1 MLQARVTPETM
12 RHGAARAAL
21 AAAGPD
27 YPAVEIHERRAE
39 TGAPLVRSGAE
50 CEYLSP
56 MPAMNHS
63 FAASI
68 AATIPWI
75 LTPIIASLRMARSKS
90 LDTESAQPPAD
101 PPRVTVIVPAR
112 NESRN
117 IAACLH
123 SILAS
128 SYPRLEVIAVNDHST
143 DDTEAIAHA
152 IASADPRLTV
162 LNNPDLPADWFGKQW
177 ACQTGADAAS
187 GEILVFMDADARAA
201 PDLIVRSVNG
211 MLRTHA
217 DFYSV
222 LGRQEMVTFWER
234 LLQMQVFTVL
244 VTRFGGTE
252 IVNRS
257 RNASAKIANGQ
268 YLMVRRAT
276 YDEFGG
282 HGLVRGYVAEDLMLA
297 QRYFE
302 LGKKTVLV
310 EGIDQLS
317 TRMYTS
323 LAELMGGWRKN
334 LFAGGRHSMPF
345 GGRTAWLAPLLLP
358 LPFVMQLAPPLL
370 LVVAIAFRIPA
381 LELWGAIATAVTLLT
396 WLAYYRLARVPMRYA
411 LLFPLGAGVTLYIT
425 LSAVLRGSRVEWKGR
440 EYQSVHPA
448 NP

>member
-1 MLQARVTPETM
+1 VN
-12 RHGAARAAL
+12 
-21 AAAGPD
+21 D
-27 YPAVEIHERRAE
+27 S
-39 TGAPLVRSGAE
+39 TGTAIV
-50 CEYLSP
+50 
-56 MPAMNHS
+56 
-63 FAASI
+63 
-68 AATIPWI
+68 ATIPWI
-75 LTPIIASLRMARSKS
+75 VTPIVASLRMARSTS
-90 LDTESAQPPAD
+90 LDAESPQPPAD

-117 IAACLH
+117 IAACLQ

-128 SYPRLEVIAVNDHST
+128 SYPQLQVIAVNDHSE
-143 DDTEAIAHA
+143 DDTAAIARS
-152 IASADPRLTV
+152 IASSDPRLIV
-162 LNNPDLPADWFGKQW
+162 LDNPDLPADWFGKQW

-211 MLRTHA
+211 MLRTQA

-222 LGRQEMVTFWER
+222 LGRQEMITFWER

-244 VTRFGGTE
+244 ITRFGGTE

-257 RNASAKIANGQ
+257 TKASAKIANGQ

-310 EGIDQLS
+310 EGVDQLS

-323 LAELMGGWRKN
+323 LAELMSGWRKN

-345 GGRTAWLAPLLLP
+345 GGRATWLAPVLLP
-358 LPFVMQLAPPLL
+358 LPFLMQLAPPVLL
-370 LVVAIAFRIPA
+370 AVAIAFRIPA
-381 LELWGAIATAVTLLT
+381 LELWGAITTGITLLT
-396 WLAYYRLARVPMRYA
+396 WLAYYRFARVPMVYA
-411 LLFPLGAGVTLYIT
+411 LLFPLGAAVTLYIT

-440 EYQSVHPA
+440 EYQSVHP
-448 NP
+448 PGSP

>member
-1 MLQARVTPETM
+1 MPIVNGSMGIAI
-12 RHGAARAAL
+12 
-21 AAAGPD
+21 AG
-27 YPAVEIHERRAE
+27 
-39 TGAPLVRSGAE
+39 
-50 CEYLSP
+50 
-56 MPAMNHS
+56 
-63 FAASI
+63 
-68 AATIPWI
+68 TIPWI
-75 LTPIIASLRMARSKS
+75 LTPIIASLRMARSTS
-90 LDTESAQPPAD
+90 LDAESMQPPAD

-117 IAACLH
+117 IAACLQ

-128 SYPRLEVIAVNDHST
+128 SYPQLEVIVVNDHST
-143 DDTEAIAHA
+143 DDTRAIARS
-152 IASADPRLTV
+152 IGSTDPRLII
-162 LNNPDLPADWFGKQW
+162 LDNPDLPADWFGKQW

-201 PDLIVRSVNG
+201 PDLLVRSVNG
-211 MLRTHA
+211 MLRTGA

-257 RNASAKIANGQ
+257 GKASAKIANGQ

-310 EGIDQLS
+310 EGLDQLS

-345 GGRTAWLAPLLLP
+345 GARAAWLAPLLLP
-358 LPFVMQLAPPLL
+358 LPFLMQLAPPVL
-370 LVVAIAFRIPA
+370 LVIAVVFQLPA
-381 LELWGAIATAVTLLT
+381 LELWAAIAAGVTLLT
-396 WLAYYRLARVPMRYA
+396 WFAYYRIARVPVIYA
-411 LLFPLGAGVTLYIT
+411 LLFPLGAAVTLYIT

-440 EYQSVHPA
+440 EYRSVHPA
-448 NP
+448 SS

>member
-1 MLQARVTPETM
+1 MP
-12 RHGAARAAL
+12 L
-21 AAAGPD
+21 ADDSTRTA
-27 YPAVEIHERRAE
+27 
-39 TGAPLVRSGAE
+39 
-50 CEYLSP
+50 
-56 MPAMNHS
+56 
-63 FAASI
+63 I

-75 LTPIIASLRMARSKS
+75 LTPIVASLRMARSKS
-90 LDTESAQPPAD
+90 LDAESVRPPSE
-101 PPRVTVIVPAR
+101 PPSVTVIVPAR

-117 IAACLH
+117 IAACLR

-128 SYPRLEVIAVNDHST
+128 SYPRLQVIAVNDHSD
-143 DDTEAIAHA
+143 DDTAAIARS
-152 IASADPRLTV
+152 IATTDPRLTV
-162 LNNPDLPADWFGKQW
+162 LDNPDLPADWFGKQW
-177 ACQTGADAAS
+177 ACQTGANATS

-201 PDLIVRSVNG
+201 PDLLVRSVNG
-211 MLRTHA
+211 MLQTRA

-257 RNASAKIANGQ
+257 TRASAKIANGQ
-268 YLMVRRAT
+268 YLMVRRAI

-310 EGIDQLS
+310 EGLDQLS

-323 LAELMGGWRKN
+323 LRELMGGWRKN

-345 GGRTAWLAPLLLP
+345 GDRAAWLAPLLLP
-358 LPFVMQLAPPLL
+358 LPFLMQLAPPVL
-370 LVVAIAFRIPA
+370 LVVAILFRIPA
-381 LELWGAIATAVTLLT
+381 LELWGAITTGVTLLT
-396 WLAYYRLARVPMRYA
+396 WLAYYRIARVPVLYA
-411 LLFPLGAGVTLYIT
+411 LLFPLGAAVTLYIT
-425 LSAVLRGSRVEWKGR
+425 LSAVLLAAASSGRVGSTRASIPRAPHDARKLLSPLTRFRRRSLRLGARCRNVYCPRLDWRKRVRSPSGLRTRWL
-440 EYQSVHPA
+440 A
-448 NP
+448 

>member
-1 MLQARVTPETM
+1 MP
-12 RHGAARAAL
+12 L
-21 AAAGPD
+21 ADDSTRTA
-27 YPAVEIHERRAE
+27 
-39 TGAPLVRSGAE
+39 
-50 CEYLSP
+50 
-56 MPAMNHS
+56 
-63 FAASI
+63 I

-75 LTPIIASLRMARSKS
+75 LTPIVASLRMARSKS
-90 LDTESAQPPAD
+90 LDAESARPPSE
-101 PPRVTVIVPAR
+101 PPSVTVIVPAR

-117 IAACLH
+117 IAACLR

-128 SYPRLEVIAVNDHST
+128 SYPRLQVIAVNDHSD
-143 DDTEAIAHA
+143 DDTAAIARS
-152 IASADPRLTV
+152 IATTDPRLTV
-162 LNNPDLPADWFGKQW
+162 LDNPDLPADWFGKQW
-177 ACQTGADAAS
+177 ACQTGANAAS

-201 PDLIVRSVNG
+201 PDLLVRSVNG
-211 MLRTHA
+211 MLQTRA

-244 VTRFGGTE
+244 GTRFGGTE

-257 RNASAKIANGQ
+257 TKASAKIANGQ
-268 YLMVRRAT
+268 YLMVRRAI

-310 EGIDQLS
+310 EGLDQLS

-323 LAELMGGWRKN
+323 LRELMGGWRKN

-345 GGRTAWLAPLLLP
+345 GDRAAWLAPLLLP
-358 LPFVMQLAPPLL
+358 LPFLMQLAPPVL
-370 LVVAIAFRIPA
+370 LVVAILFRIPA
-381 LELWGAIATAVTLLT
+381 LELWGAITTGVTLLT
-396 WLAYYRLARVPMRYA
+396 WLAYYRIARVPVLYA
-411 LLFPLGAGVTLYIT
+411 LLFPLGAAVTLYIT

-448 NP
+448 SSS

>member
-1 MLQARVTPETM
+1 MPIMNDST
-12 RHGAARAAL
+12 GAA
-21 AAAGPD
+21 
-27 YPAVEIHERRAE
+27 
-39 TGAPLVRSGAE
+39 
-50 CEYLSP
+50 
-56 MPAMNHS
+56 
-63 FAASI
+63 I

-75 LTPIIASLRMARSKS
+75 LTPIVASLRMTRSTS
-90 LDTESAQPPAD
+90 LDAESSRLPTN

-117 IAACLH
+117 IAACLQ
-123 SILAS
+123 SILDS
-128 SYPRLEVIAVNDHST
+128 SYPQLEVIAVNDHST
-143 DDTEAIAHA
+143 DDTAKIARS
-152 IASADPRLTV
+152 IAAADPRLIV
-162 LNNPDLPADWFGKQW
+162 LDNPDLPADWFGKQW
-177 ACQTGADAAS
+177 ACQTGANAAS

-201 PDLIVRSVNG
+201 PDLLVRSVNG
-211 MLRTHA
+211 MLRTQA

-257 RNASAKIANGQ
+257 RKASAKIANGQ

-310 EGIDQLS
+310 EGLDQLS

-323 LAELMGGWRKN
+323 LHELMGGWRKN

-345 GGRTAWLAPLLLP
+345 GGDAAWLAPVLLP
-358 LPFVMQLAPPLL
+358 LPFLMQLAPPVL
-370 LVVAIAFRIPA
+370 LVVAVVFRIPA
-381 LELWGAIATAVTLLT
+381 LELWGAIATGVTLLT
-396 WLAYYRLARVPMRYA
+396 WLVYYRLVRVPMLYA
-411 LLFPLGAGVTLYIT
+411 LLFPLGAAVTLYIT

-448 NP
+448 SSA

>member
-1 MLQARVTPETM
+1 MSDAT
-12 RHGAARAAL
+12 
-21 AAAGPD
+21 AAAI
-27 YPAVEIHERRAE
+27 V
-39 TGAPLVRSGAE
+39 
-50 CEYLSP
+50 
-56 MPAMNHS
+56 
-63 FAASI
+63 
-68 AATIPWI
+68 ATIPWI
-75 LTPIIASLRMARSKS
+75 VTPIVASLRMARSTS
-90 LDTESAQPPAD
+90 LDAESPQPPAD
-101 PPRVTVIVPAR
+101 APRVTVIVPAR

-117 IAACLH
+117 IAACLQ

-128 SYPRLEVIAVNDHST
+128 SYPQLEVIAVNDHSE
-143 DDTEAIAHA
+143 DDTAAIARS
-152 IASADPRLTV
+152 IGSSDPRLIV
-162 LNNPDLPADWFGKQW
+162 LDNPDLPADWFGKQW

-211 MLRTHA
+211 MLRTQA

-244 VTRFGGTE
+244 ITRFGGTE

-257 RNASAKIANGQ
+257 TKASAKIANGQ

-310 EGIDQLS
+310 KGMDQLS

-345 GGRTAWLAPLLLP
+345 GGRATWLAPVLLP
-358 LPFVMQLAPPLL
+358 LPFLMQLAPPVL

-381 LELWGAIATAVTLLT
+381 LELWGAITTGVILLT
-396 WLAYYRLARVPMRYA
+396 WLAYYRFARVPMLYA
-411 LLFPLGAGVTLYIT
+411 LLFPLGAAVTLYIT

-440 EYQSVHPA
+440 EYESVHPA
-448 NP
+448 SS